1 MRFASLAFVAAAVV
15 VSPCVASAADFP
27 LDQLPP
33 HISLA
38 LANGERPDWE
48 PGGSEW
54 FAYLTE
60 PGGSPREHSLVT
72 GEDREIGSGLTG
84 VWRLAYLRDRNFVA
98 TIGRDRGNASI
109 HVIDASGT
117 IPPTNLDEIAHEGVA
132 VARYSNNIAWT
143 VGHEIFFG
151 TIAYDANGVPFLE
164 GKTKILDGTLLPFYP
179 TGDGTNYGAQNGDIE
194 PQNFRPPLEEELI
207 FSRYGQSTDGKYS
220 AETWT
225 YNFRTGE
232 VINQSNRPY
241 WYDEPEGVFPDGE
254 YTLVENDMFLPVSN
268 HAQVLDLYRMKLDG
282 TGTDMLRL
290 THFGDVEHS
299 PGVAFKANQG
309 VISWDGKYMLFGEG
323 RSNTNDQ
330 PGSGFGI
337 YLFDFAAAGIEVA
350 VPPAPGGTGVALMA
364 IGSSDDSGGGTD
376 FAAGGAAVTG
386 GAGTGGTSMTGGTAP
401 IGGTLGTG
409 GTGPATGGAEP
420 GTGGSGE
427 VTPRTVGLFDIPE
440 DILCPHFDTK
450 PDLDDVHAQAAVG
463 SVVAHPDL
471 AGVDV
476 FAVAGAYGE
485 QGGEFV
491 ESLGVMELA
500 FPGNWT
506 STTGTGYSWAA
517 AVEQSALRMA
527 AAINRGGDVWI
538 AEAGQSDFSH
548 DAIQLVLA
556 NIPGTD
562 PRRFHIV
569 QHSQWNEDVSDDGKV
584 AWLKANIDY
593 IRIDDGNFP
602 NATPDFK
609 TFPDWDTSKGND
621 PDGQLAGV
629 EQLWTHVTSHATL
642 GPLWTEAKRVADHYN
657 PIAAYNNTAI
667 QAGGFDFS
675 DASEVCHIFG
685 MGKPLI
691 NDHVDFFN
699 VFVP

>member
-1 MRFASLAFVAAAVV
+1 MRKDRGYSRTAHDSSPTLGHEQPIKVAALALVLAALLTP
-15 VSPCVASAADFP
+15 PCVTSAADFP
-27 LDQLPP
+27 PDQLPA
-33 HISLA
+33 HITLA

-48 PGGSEW
+48 PGGSDW
-54 FAYLTE
+54 FAYITK
-60 PGGSPREHSLVT
+60 PGGSPREHNLDT
-72 GEDREIGSGLTG
+72 GADREIGSGLTG
-84 VWRLAYLRDRNFVA
+84 VWRLSYLRDRTFLA
-98 TIGRDRGNASI
+98 TIGPDRGHARI

-117 IPPTNLDEIAHEGVA
+117 PTDLGEIAHEGVA
-132 VARYSNNIAWT
+132 VARYSNRIAWT
-143 VGHEIFFG
+143 IGHEIFTG
-151 TIAYDANGVPFLE
+151 SIAYHANGVPYLD
-164 GKTKILDGTLLPFYP
+164 GKTKILDGTQLPFYP
-179 TGDGTNYGAQNGDIE
+179 TGDGTNYGAQDGDIE

-207 FSRYGQSTDGKYS
+207 FSRYGESADGKYS

-225 YNFRTGE
+225 YNLRTGE

-241 WYDEPEGVFPDGE
+241 WYDEPEGVFPGGE
-254 YTLVENDMFLPVSN
+254 YTLVESDIFLPVSN
-268 HAQVLDLYRMKLDG
+268 HAQVLDLYRMRLDG
-282 TGTDMLRL
+282 EGTDMLRL

-299 PGVAFKANQG
+299 NGVNFKANQG

-337 YLFDFAAAGIEVA
+337 YLFDFATAGIEVR
-350 VPPAPGGTGVALMA
+350 VPPVPVATGRTKSGSG
-364 IGSSDDSGGGTD
+364 GSS
-376 FAAGGAAVTG
+376 
-386 GAGTGGTSMTGGTAP
+386 
-401 IGGTLGTG
+401 
-409 GTGPATGGAEP
+409 
-420 GTGGSGE
+420 E
-427 VTPRTVGLFDIPE
+427 VTPRTVGLFDIPK
-440 DILCPHFDTK
+440 DIFCPHFDTK

-463 SVVAHPDL
+463 SMMAHPNL

-485 QGGEFV
+485 QDGEFV
-491 ESLGVMELA
+491 ESFRVMELA

-506 STTGTGYSWAA
+506 STTGAGYSWES
-517 AVEQSALRMA
+517 AVEQSAQRMG
-527 AAINRGGDVWI
+527 AAIKRGGDIWI
-538 AEAGQSDFSH
+538 AEAGQSDFSF

-556 NIPGTD
+556 KLPDTD
-562 PRRFHIV
+562 PKRFHIV
-569 QHSQWNEDVSDDGKV
+569 QHSQWNENASNDQKV

-593 IRIDDGNFP
+593 IRIEDGNFS

-621 PDGQLAGV
+621 PNGQLAGV
-629 EQLWTHVTSHATL
+629 EQLWTRLTDNPSL
-642 GPLWTEAKRVADHYN
+642 GLLWTEAKRVADAHN

-675 DASEVCHIFG
+675 DASEACHIFG

>member
-15 VSPCVASAADFP
+15 VSPRVASAADFP

-38 LANGERPDWE
+38 LVNGERPDWE

-98 TIGRDRGNASI
+98 TIGRARGNASI

-350 VPPAPGGTGVALMA
+350 VPPA
-364 IGSSDDSGGGTD
+364 
-376 FAAGGAAVTG
+376 AGE
-386 GAGTGGTSMTGGTAP
+386 
-401 IGGTLGTG
+401 
-409 GTGPATGGAEP
+409 AEP
-420 GTGGSGE
+420 GTEGSGE

-491 ESLGVMELA
+491 ESFGVMELA

-538 AEAGQSDFSH
+538 AEAGQSDFSY

-556 NIPGTD
+556 NTPGTD